1 MGDYI
6 SRQEMLDA
14 VEKLNIIPSIDGIG
28 KPTPTEDFRVQFL
41 GTVLHVPSA
50 DVEPVAYGRWVYV
63 DDDDMRYDTYY
74 CSECRNR
81 ITVDSHRR
89 DDIGFTI
96 DDMKRCNKC
105 GAIMDAKEKG

>member
-1 MGDYI
+1 MAKYI
-6 SRQEMLDA
+6 DADTMVGMRFFDDTCGREKTTIEVDTIENILD
-14 VEKLNIIPSIDGIG
+14 NF
-28 KPTPTEDFRVQFL
+28 TEE
-41 GTVLHVPSA
+41 GCPGPA

-105 GAIMDAKEKG
+105 GARMG

>member
-1 MGDYI
+1 MAKYI
-6 SRQEMLDA
+6 DADTMVGMRFFDDTCGREKTTIEVDTIENILD
-14 VEKLNIIPSIDGIG
+14 NF
-28 KPTPTEDFRVQFL
+28 TEE
-41 GTVLHVPSA
+41 GCPEPA

-105 GAIMDAKEKG
+105 GARMG

>member
-1 MGDYI
+1 MI
-6 SRQEMLDA
+6 DA
-14 VEKLNIIPSIDGIG
+14 VDHLHIIPSIDGTG
-28 KPTPTEDFRVQFL
+28 KPTPTEDFRVQFI
-41 GTVLHVPSA
+41 GTVLKVKPA

-63 DDDDMRYDTYY
+63 DDDDMCYNTYY

-105 GAIMDAKEKG
+105 GARME

>member
-1 MGDYI
+1 MADDYVRI
-6 SRQEMLDA
+6 QDA
-14 VEKLNIIPSIDGIG
+14 VEEINTNADDLEQNGSIPFAQGARAMAIVIEQM
-28 KPTPTEDFRVQFL
+28 PP
-41 GTVLHVPSA
+41 A

-81 ITVDSHRR
+81 ITVDSYRR

-96 DDMKRCNKC
+96 DDMERCNKC
-105 GAIMDAKEKG
+105 GARMDTHEE

>member
-1 MGDYI
+1 MADEYI
-6 SRQEMLDA
+6 HRDDAIRLAEQGQVQGFQWQFQML
-14 VEKLNIIPSIDGIG
+14 VGLP
-28 KPTPTEDFRVQFL
+28 P
-41 GTVLHVPSA
+41 A

-63 DDDDMRYDTYY
+63 DDNDMRYDTYY

-105 GAIMDAKEKG
+105 GARME

>member
-1 MGDYI
+1 MSDYI
-6 SRQEMLDA
+6 RREDA
-14 VEKLNIIPSIDGIG
+14 IEEIRKAENHAFNSFYKGLVKAHKIVADLP
-28 KPTPTEDFRVQFL
+28 P
-41 GTVLHVPSA
+41 A

-105 GAIMDAKEKG
+105 GARMG